1 MWGVQTISEINVIM
15 KKHSPRKGEF
25 FAIKTYNIKEILL
38 MLKIYLVNRVIIL
51 ESVLNKIKNER
62 SDMK

>member
-1 MWGVQTISEINVIM
+1 M

-25 FAIKTYNIKEILL
+25 FAIKTYNIKKVLL
-38 MLKIYLVNRVIIL
+38 MLKIYLVNMVIIL
-51 ESVLNKIKNER
+51 KSFRNEIKNER

>member
-1 MWGVQTISEINVIM
+1 M